1 MRFTE
6 SHREGYIKG
15 LDVSGPPT
23 IPKQFK
29 IKPGGRSDVIVDSE
43 SDESD
48 EDDLD
53 DLNRARIETSDDE
66 DKVEHFGDK

>member
-1 MRFTE
+1 M
-6 SHREGYIKG
+6 KG

-29 IKPGGRSDVIVDSE
+29 IKPGGQSDVIVDSE

-48 EDDLD
+48 EDED
-53 DLNRARIETSDDE
+53 DLNRARVETSGDDE
-66 DKVEHFGDK
+66 EKVEHCGDM